1 MFASLLWWIAGLAGA
16 GGAAWIAALFVP
28 SVAITLKTAV
38 DFVRSP
44 VGTVAAAIVGGLVLY
59 GAGYVSGDME
69 GTDKTRAAWRAANVE
84 ADLAAK
90 RRDAL
95 IKAKVAADA
104 DAASARLES
113 DDKITDQGVSENE
126 KPNPGRPECRAT
138 GDDIRRLLSI
148 R

>member
-1 MFASLLWWIAGLAGA
+1 MLASLLWWIAGLAGA

-28 SVAITLKTAV
+28 SVAVTLKAAV

-59 GAGYVSGDME
+59 GAGYVSGDMD
-69 GTDKTRAAWRAANVE
+69 GTNRTRVAWRAANAK
-84 ADLAAK
+84 ADQAAK
-90 RRDAL
+90 ARDAL
-95 IKAKVAADA
+95 IKRKVAADA
-104 DAASARLES
+104 EAATARLQT

>member
-1 MFASLLWWIAGLAGA
+1 
-16 GGAAWIAALFVP
+16 ALFVP
-28 SVAITLKTAV
+28 SVAVTLKAAV